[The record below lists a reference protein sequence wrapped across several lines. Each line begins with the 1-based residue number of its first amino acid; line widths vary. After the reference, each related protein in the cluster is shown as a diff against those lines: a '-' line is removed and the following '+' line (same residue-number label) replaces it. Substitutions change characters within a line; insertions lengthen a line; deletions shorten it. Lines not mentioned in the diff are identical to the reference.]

1 LNDESI
7 KITKLNKRYKSKVI
21 AIILW
26 VIVSFLIL
34 RGIGTIVRGN
44 IINLKPFKDKI
55 TRNIDKK
62 TTKES
67 KGVAFAENFAA
78 EYFSY
83 SDNDKEYYERL
94 TKYSNLDFSGSKVD
108 NMDAIYVNKIEA
120 KWAGSTLLVD
130 LKVKVKVTEMKS
142 SQFALTTNQPE
153 TSSSPKPTAA
163 PENNT
168 SLTDIL
174 YIRIPVSI
182 NGNACQI
189 TGYPTFIKSPGI
201 EKADE
206 KEQKLPG
213 EILKDAKEEAEIKDL
228 IGSFLKCYHEGNKIE
243 LSYFLKSKK
252 VENYLNGE
260 HTIKSITKIDITKD
274 AETYYATAYYQVSY
288 KENTFNNGM
297 EFKLVK
303 AQDKLLIETYNSVI
317 N

>member
-1 LNDESI
+1 MNSYGKSI
-7 KITKLNKRYKSKVI
+7 KVTKLNRRYKSKII

-34 RGIGTIVRGN
+34 RGVGTIVRGN

-94 TKYSNLDFSGSKVD
+94 TKYSDLDFSGSKVG
-108 NMDAIYVNKIEA
+108 NMDVIYVNKIEA

-130 LKVKVKVTEMKS
+130 LKVKVTEMKN
-142 SQFALTTNQPE
+142 SQFVLATNQPE
-153 TSSSPKPTAA
+153 TSSSPKPTVA

-182 NGNACQI
+182 TGNACKI
-189 TGYPTFIKSPGI
+189 IGYPTFINSPGI
-201 EKADE
+201 EKANE
-206 KEQKLPG
+206 KEKKLPG
-213 EILKDAKEEAEIKDL
+213 EVLKDAKEEAEIKDL

-243 LSYFLKSKK
+243 LSYFLKNKQVK
-252 VENYLNGE
+252 NYLNGE
-260 HTIKSITKIDITKD
+260 YTIKSITKVDITKD

-317 N
+317 D